1 MAALAPYLHI
11 YNINKPIEIEIL
23 REIREAGREMRLL
36 CAKGE
41 GSTTGEARQR
51 GKMLTSIDA
60 KRRQSVND
68 EDDEDKDEDEDEDED
83 DDDDKKKKKRK
94 KKIRKKKMIIVNPPQ
109 LSRRVG

>member
-83 DDDDKKKKKRK
+83 DDEDEDEDDDEDDEDDDDDYDNDDE
-94 KKIRKKKMIIVNPPQ
+94 VDD
-109 LSRRVG
+109 